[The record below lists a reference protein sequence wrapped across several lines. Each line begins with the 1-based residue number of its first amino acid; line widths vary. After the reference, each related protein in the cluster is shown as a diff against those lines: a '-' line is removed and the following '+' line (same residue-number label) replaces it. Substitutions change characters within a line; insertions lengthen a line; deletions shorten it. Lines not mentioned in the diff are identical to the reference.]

1 MIHTIFWFTGMLT
14 WLLIASAGAMFLI
27 ADLHDRAV
35 MRRARNG

>member
-14 WLLIASAGAMFLI
+14 WVLVASAGAMFLV
-27 ADLHDRAV
+27 AYLHDHSV